1 MLLGKKKSTIYR
13 ELLECGGP
21 SFAVVGSLPIHAL
34 LAQKAGADCFV
45 ISCIDTALYLLG
57 LPDARLVTMSEVVEN
72 AQRVCD
78 AVSLPV
84 IVDCGTGF
92 GDGVNVRRTVEAV
105 IRAGAAGL
113 FIEDQVAPK
122 RCGFVKG
129 KEILPLDEAL
139 GKYRAAIDARDE
151 LDPDVIIMARTDADG
166 NLEESIRRGKAY
178 KEAGVAG
185 VWLEGLGSREEVR
198 QARAVIGTPLFLSAD
213 SLSPP
218 LSDEEMKELGVLDLG
233 IDVNRVGMIG
243 VWDLLASIKERGLDA
258 WDEFIKLSQNHP
270 LGGFGEFDLLG
281 FPKVREW
288 EERYLSPDHM
298 KKYETSLGLYEPGRG
313 SRVKD
318 TQ

>member
-139 GKYRAAIDARDE
+139 GKYRAAIDARNE
-151 LDPDVIIMARTDADG
+151 LDPDVIIMARTDA
-166 NLEESIRRGKAY
+166 RGAVGGGLDECVARLRAY
-178 KEAGVAG
+178 KRVGVDVLYAEA
-185 VWLEGLGSREEVR
+185 LQSMDEVR
-198 QARAVIGTPLFLSAD
+198 AVRAEVEGPLFVTTRAIQPPPALHELQDAGICMAIVHPARAGSIA
-213 SLSPP
+213 
-218 LSDEEMKELGVLDLG
+218 
-233 IDVNRVGMIG
+233 I
-243 VWDLLASIKERGLDA
+243 WDLLHIAKEKGRSAALA
-258 WDEFIKLSQNHP
+258 HTAKSNNHP
-270 LGGFGEFDLLG
+270 LSGLGVFTLLG
-281 FPKVREW
+281 LPRVQEW
-288 EERYLSPDHM
+288 EE
-298 KKYETSLGLYEPGRG
+298 K
-313 SRVKD
+313 
-318 TQ
+318 